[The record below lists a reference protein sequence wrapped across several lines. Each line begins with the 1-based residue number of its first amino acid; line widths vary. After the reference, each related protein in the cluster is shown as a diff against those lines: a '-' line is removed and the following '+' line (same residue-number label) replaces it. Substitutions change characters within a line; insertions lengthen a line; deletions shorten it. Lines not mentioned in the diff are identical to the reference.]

1 MADTRISQL
10 PDTAV
15 QDDALVVPVVETAG
29 ATKTTKRQSVGTML
43 SGRAKTDLSNLD
55 EDLTPSEQS
64 TIRDRIGAHAGGTG
78 AVDFDSLAS
87 DLRDA
92 VEKSVAVGG
101 ISLTDRNVEFVSDD
115 ATHFAITLPREM
127 PDPAV
132 GDAGKHSRVNDT
144 EDGYELVDAPRE
156 VPAGGVSGQVVKRT
170 ATGYEWGADAGLSE
184 AEVKA
189 EIRPEAQ
196 VDLAAL
202 SSVQQAAARMRI
214 GASSGAGHD
223 GVETLEVR
231 ATPPPAADYSRGDV
245 IDVGG
250 ALYELVADD
259 ADASVVSG
267 AAAATSGVYV
277 GGPLFEWSP
286 TASGHALI
294 RALLPKSALG
304 APPPAGLAFLYRDST
319 GYTLREASYPGTAVG
334 LRRDSSRDTR
344 THYGYATP
352 ATGERIPTAAGARY
366 RVDFFEP
373 ETSTAAQ
380 FSRRRTVHD
389 ADRWELVDRGLTAT
403 IDARIESGVGV
414 ANGALPTTLPRPAG
428 SAASP
433 PSVRAVTA
441 ALDASLTDGA
451 AAWGPARNYDAAAS
465 LRAVADGDYHR
476 AGDRELVIDPHSGDR
491 KLLLAAHAIRI
502 GGAACSASIT
512 AHGHGVAHKR
522 SAPVAVGQGTDVE
535 RFEGRTGGV
544 LRVHSVALPREG
556 DVVSFNR
563 VNRGTVNVTE
573 RYRVIKAG
581 NGWFEIYEGTVLTEA
596 ADDDG
601 RWFTVAVGGFT
612 GDVADVTAAS
622 RVPAVQSGAAGW
634 KLTVDDATAFE
645 VGDVVS
651 ITGMDGL
658 DANTL
663 YPVRDRSSTSITIV
677 DPKTGV
683 AIDTAHAVR
692 LSVHTDTDLPAALAD
707 PLPIAF
713 PDVIRTARGGM
724 AASSGVRRPQEVIAW
739 IRAADETAAKA
750 GVGAATFSNDGLG
763 AAPTGAWW
771 DFADVPSGSG
781 EVWELRA
788 WVSPDR
794 TPGWTFGTWSAV
806 QITNATLVNKQ
817 FSASSDGSTGWR
829 DTYRSGDPW
838 QRDRNPS
845 TGQWGPARPLAADDR
860 LRASWGYVV
869 STEVAWS
876 SHRQGSV
883 VALPA
888 QIDLTG
894 YRDLRVRVDILDSSR
909 DNVRSGYADL
919 PAVVAAPYAQRSSQP
934 RWNDEASFTVASQ
947 AAGGTWAT
955 VMNGVEGPAP
965 GSGDKGDAR
974 LAMKFIQP
982 SGDPGKAL
990 AGFLFIYEAKDT
1002 GLTHRLTFE
1011 GR

>member
-622 RVPAVQSGAAGW
+622 RVPAVQSGRGRLEADGRRCDGVRGRRRSVDHGDGRSRREHALSRARPVVHVHHHRRSEDGRRHRHGARGTAERPHRHRSSRGPRRPAADRLSRRHPYGQGRNGG
-634 KLTVDDATAFE
+634 LVGRAPAARGHRVDQ
-645 VGDVVS
+645 GR
-651 ITGMDGL
+651 G
-658 DANTL
+658 
-663 YPVRDRSSTSITIV
+663 RDRGEGRRRCGDLLERRSRRRADGGLVGLRGRS
-677 DPKTGV
+677 
-683 AIDTAHAVR
+683 VR
-692 LSVHTDTDLPAALAD
+692 QRGSVGA
-707 PLPIAF
+707 
-713 PDVIRTARGGM
+713 
-724 AASSGVRRPQEVIAW
+724 SGV
-739 IRAADETAAKA
+739 
-750 GVGAATFSNDGLG
+750 
-763 AAPTGAWW
+763 
-771 DFADVPSGSG
+771 
-781 EVWELRA
+781 
-788 WVSPDR
+788 
-794 TPGWTFGTWSAV
+794 
-806 QITNATLVNKQ
+806 
-817 FSASSDGSTGWR
+817 
-829 DTYRSGDPW
+829 
-838 QRDRNPS
+838 
-845 TGQWGPARPLAADDR
+845 GQ
-860 LRASWGYVV
+860 S
-869 STEVAWS
+869 
-876 SHRQGSV
+876 RQ
-883 VALPA
+883 
-888 QIDLTG
+888 
-894 YRDLRVRVDILDSSR
+894 
-909 DNVRSGYADL
+909 
-919 PAVVAAPYAQRSSQP
+919 
-934 RWNDEASFTVASQ
+934 
-947 AAGGTWAT
+947 
-955 VMNGVEGPAP
+955 
-965 GSGDKGDAR
+965 
-974 LAMKFIQP
+974 
-982 SGDPGKAL
+982 
-990 AGFLFIYEAKDT
+990 DT
-1002 GLTHRLTFE
+1002 GLDLRNLVGGPDHERDPGQQAVLGVE
-1011 GR
+1011 